1 MVPLQFRGLS
11 YALLAVA
18 VLFLGAAAVIKV
30 LLIKGV
36 LLSNDLANIQREAAS
51 AVNERSRDSSSAK

>member
-1 MVPLQFRGLS
+1 MVPLQFR
-11 YALLAVA
+11 
-18 VLFLGAAAVIKV
+18 GAAAVIKV